1 MSGDSLTLDLLYAA
15 MERVR
20 GLAPPRVLV
29 SPHVESN
36 DSAIKFDWP
45 KMALYDVVPGLSPQW
60 DYLCSPWM
68 MVKFARA
75 MRPQF
80 RAVRVWKRFETA
92 LYRFQYVGE
101 DPMGVLYARA

>member
-1 MSGDSLTLDLLYAA
+1 MPGDTLTLDKLYAA

-29 SPHVESN
+29 SPYVASN
-36 DSAIKFDWP
+36 DSAIKFDWA
-45 KMALYDVVPGLSPQW
+45 KMPLYDVPGFSPQW

-75 MRPQF
+75 MRPEF
-80 RAVRVWKRFETA
+80 RAVRVWKRYKAA

-101 DPMGVLYARA
+101 PPILRPL